1 MTRSLNP
8 NHGEGAMA
16 KKGKGGKKVRLS
28 DLKITKGG
36 GVKGG
41 GLTKPPARL
50 NK

>member
-1 MTRSLNP
+1 
-8 NHGEGAMA
+8 MA

-28 DLKITKGG
+28 DLKITRGG

-41 GLTKPPARL
+41 GLIKPPARL